1 MKLTSL
7 SIKTQEFTKTMR
19 GYDTEEVHTFL
30 EKIAG
35 EVQTLVNENKKL
47 KEDIEAFQKKTED
60 IKKIE
65 DEAKETLAKAQ
76 ESSSKIIES
85 ANQQSNIIVK
95 EAELKASL
103 ILDSVNQKTSELK
116 TAIETLRQEKN
127 LIISKLRAI
136 ITSQAN
142 LLEGKLKDT
151 FDETETGKKT
161 EKSEDVKIDVDDI
174 VNKLL

>member
-65 DEAKETLAKAQ
+65 DEAKETLVKAQ

-103 ILDSVNQKTSELK
+103 ILDSVNQKTS
-116 TAIETLRQEKN
+116 
-127 LIISKLRAI
+127 
-136 ITSQAN
+136 
-142 LLEGKLKDT
+142 
-151 FDETETGKKT
+151 
-161 EKSEDVKIDVDDI
+161 
-174 VNKLL
+174 